1 MVVRV
6 EALETRLA
14 KLDGVISDLEEFAA
28 MDRMALLRSH
38 RDMLAMERS
47 LQIGASLIFDI
58 GSHILSAAYGVS
70 AGEYEDIVGLL
81 SQRLVLS
88 AGLRDRLKGLGGFRN
103 LLVHEYLD
111 LDEELV
117 LDFLGKAPG
126 EFDDFAQEVRD
137 WLGSHKES
145 SPP

>member
-1 MVVRV
+1 VVVRV

-88 AGLRDRLKGLGGFRN
+88 AGLRDRLKGLGGFWN

>member
-1 MVVRV
+1 VVVRV
-6 EALETRLA
+6 EVLETRLA

-28 MDRMALLRSH
+28 MDRTALLKSH

-58 GSHILSAAYGVS
+58 GSHILSAAYGAS

-126 EFDDFAQEVRD
+126 EFDDFAREIRD

>member
-6 EALETRLA
+6 EALETRLD
-14 KLDGVISDLEEFAA
+14 KLGRVISDLEEFAA
-28 MDRMALLRSH
+28 MDRTDLLRSH

-58 GSHILSAAYGVS
+58 GSHILSAAYGAS

-81 SQRLVLS
+81 FQRGVLS
-88 AGLRDRLKGLGGFRN
+88 AGLRARLKGLGGFRN

-111 LDEELV
+111 LDEDRV
-117 LDFLGKAPG
+117 LDFLGEAPG
-126 EFDDFAQEVRD
+126 EFDDFAREIRD
-137 WLGSHKES
+137 WLRSHKES
-145 SPP
+145 TRP